1 MHFVPHRHGQPSNHI
16 VPSQDKNLFGT
27 VSSSS
32 HLFSIFLE
40 SKDNFASKAALNLRV
55 VQNVFAFPDDR
66 SDYKTPIAIFG
77 P

>member
-1 MHFVPHRHGQPSNHI
+1 MPFVPRRRGQPSNHL
-16 VPSQDKNLFGT
+16 VPSADKNLFGT
-27 VSSSS
+27 VFNSS

-66 SDYKTPIAIFG
+66 SDYNTSIAIFG

>member
-1 MHFVPHRHGQPSNHI
+1 MLFVPHRHRQPRNHLA
-16 VPSQDKNLFGT
+16 PSHDDSLCETAPK
-27 VSSSS
+27 SS
-32 HLFSIFLE
+32 HLFGIFLE

-66 SDYKTPIAIFG
+66 TDYNTPIAIFG